1 MHKAAGIIRD
11 RVDHIATLL
20 TLEQGKP
27 IAEARG
33 EVLSAAGLFDY
44 FAEQGKRIE
53 GRALQR
59 PLGQRAM
66 VTKHPVGPVAGF
78 SQWNFPVNLM
88 VKKNAP
94 ALAAGCVV
102 TAKAPRETTGATR
115 HQAESQ

>member
-59 PLGQRAM
+59 PLRQRAM

-78 SQWNFPVNLM
+78 SPGNFPVNLR
-88 VKKNAP
+88 VKKIQP
-94 ALAAGCVV
+94 PLRAGSV
-102 TAKAPRETTGATR
+102 GM
-115 HQAESQ
+115 